1 MAENI
6 HQRVSVPMKP
16 EEIAEALASVG
27 AQFRSKDL
35 NSLLSQ
41 LGDVRRELL
50 VQCAND
56 LHGLIQFDYY
66 CTRLMI
72 EDLKGVSALDSEPN
86 ARGASDYWRANPL
99 RWASAMGAYAARCK
113 EEGRSDLGRV
123 YLEKVV
129 REMDAGR
136 HWPASRPDVEAHF
149 REQLA
154 GLMADGGTTH
164 QH

>member
-1 MAENI
+1 M
-6 HQRVSVPMKP
+6 
-16 EEIAEALASVG
+16 AEALASVF

-35 NSLLSQ
+35 NSLLSL

-50 VQCAND
+50 AQCTDD
-56 LHGLIQFDYY
+56 LHDLIQLEYC
-66 CTRLMI
+66 CTRLTI
-72 EDLKGVSALDSEPN
+72 EDLKRVSALDSEPS

-99 RWASAMGAYAARCK
+99 GWASAMGAYAARCK

-123 YLEKVV
+123 YLEKVIQ
-129 REMDAGR
+129 EMDAGR

-164 QH
+164 RH